1 MQFVETLLRQLFH
14 FASLPTCWNGS
25 PNLHVA
31 GMCGR
36 KNEAEIAKFSAADA
50 KNYAMYEEELEK
62 FVKAVDP
69 LLGNNLEVLSG
80 AGEVCQGY

>member
-1 MQFVETLLRQLFH
+1 
-14 FASLPTCWNGS
+14 
-25 PNLHVA
+25 
-31 GMCGR
+31 MCGR

-69 LLGNNLEVLSG
+69 LLGNNLEVLGG
-80 AGEVCQGY
+80 AVEVCQGSLLGNNPKVLG